1 MPEPAA
7 SRVLFA
13 GRYLSVVSETWPGI
27 GEWEVLR
34 KYDAAAIVPLTQDGD
49 VILVRQFRVPV
60 RMELLEVPAGL
71 LDLDGEDALSC
82 AERELF
88 EETGYR
94 PRETTFLG
102 GLYMSPGTTDEYVHF
117 FVGRTDDEPS
127 GPVEAG
133 IEVVR
138 RPFDAMV
145 AAARGGKVRDGM
157 TTVALLLAAA
167 QRSAT

>member
-1 MPEPAA
+1 MAEPAD

-34 KYDAAAIVPLTQDGD
+34 KYSAVAIVPITPAGD
-49 VILVRQFRVPV
+49 VILVRQFRVPI
-60 RMELLEVPAGL
+60 RQELLEVPAGL
-71 LDLDGEDALSC
+71 LDVDGEDALTC
-82 AERELF
+82 AERELV

-94 PRETTFLG
+94 PRGTSFMG

-117 FVGRTDDEPS
+117 FETSVDDEATSAP
-127 GPVEAG
+127 EDG

-138 RPFDAMV
+138 RPFAETVSAARAGRVRDAM
-145 AAARGGKVRDGM
+145 
-157 TTVALLLAAA
+157 TTIALLLAVER
-167 QRSAT
+167 RSRA